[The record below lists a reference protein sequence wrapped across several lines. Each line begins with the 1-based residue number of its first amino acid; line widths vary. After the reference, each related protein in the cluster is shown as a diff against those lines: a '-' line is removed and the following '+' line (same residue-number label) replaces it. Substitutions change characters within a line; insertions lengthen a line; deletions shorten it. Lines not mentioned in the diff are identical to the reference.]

1 MPRRGAASSSPRTR
15 AATSTSVR
23 RGLVGAGAHGA
34 EAGGRGGYPVV
45 LAVLTPPEIPRA
57 ALTAG
62 PDGAQGTG
70 RLVGLG
76 H

>member
-1 MPRRGAASSSPRTR
+1 M
-15 AATSTSVR
+15 
-23 RGLVGAGAHGA
+23 GAGAHGA